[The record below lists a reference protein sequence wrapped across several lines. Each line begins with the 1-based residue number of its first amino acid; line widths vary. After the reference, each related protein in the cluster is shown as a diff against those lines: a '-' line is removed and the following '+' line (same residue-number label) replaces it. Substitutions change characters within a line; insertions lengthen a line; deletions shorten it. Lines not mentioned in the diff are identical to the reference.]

1 MKKVVSLLLAVVLV
15 FSMATVALASGDQ
28 PNKCPACGATFEK
41 IEEYSAHL
49 RGGCN
54 VHFRP
59 CPLGCGE
66 GFDSD
71 EQVEAHTKECWNG
84 SAHCDYCGEDF
95 SPIYK
100 YDEHIDACKA
110 KYFNIP
116 LAKIIATIKDLI
128 SKIDFNAV
136 INTVKDVA
144 GKVVPVVKDLFGKID
159 LGAIKLPA

>member
-41 IEEYSAHL
+41 IEDYSTHL

-54 VHFRP
+54 VYFRP

-66 GFDSD
+66 GFDD
-71 EQVEAHTKECWNG
+71 EAQVEAHTKECWNG
-84 SAHCDYCGEDF
+84 SAHCDYCGDDF

-100 YDEHIDACKA
+100 YDEHIDACKT
-110 KYFNIP
+110 KHFNIP
-116 LAKIIATIKDLI
+116 FAKIIAFVKDLI
-128 SKIDFNAV
+128 AKIDFEAV
-136 INTVKDVA
+136 INTVKDLA
-144 GKVVPVVKDLFGKID
+144 GKVGPAIEGL
-159 LGAIKLPA
+159 LGNIKLPA

>member
-15 FSMATVALASGDQ
+15 FSMATVALAAGAEKTCKYCNFKTTDAAEYDAHMLTGGCGFCGYCG
-28 PNKCPACGATFEK
+28 NGFATKDELDAHKPAC
-41 IEEYSAHL
+41 IEA
-49 RGGCN
+49 N
-54 VHFRP
+54 IV
-59 CPLGCGE
+59 
-66 GFDSD
+66 
-71 EQVEAHTKECWNG
+71 
-84 SAHCDYCGEDF
+84 CDYCGDTFRSENEF
-95 SPIYK
+95 NA
-100 YDEHIDACKA
+100 HIEACKA